1 MLKKVLCFLMT
12 ILIVSTFCACSDE
25 PNEEKA
31 GKDMEVVLSELFRTV
46 QAQDQESFKT
56 FFDGDIL
63 AQPDFEDGM
72 NYVFSSYTGNV
83 QNITCKFPMSI
94 ETWFEP
100 GERIYLACTNFNIIT
115 NENEYIVYVEFFTQY
130 ESKYPNSPY
139 KIRRF
144 KLLQKQEWDNGENFT
159 DCTQRLGIYYPGWLN

>member
-1 MLKKVLCFLMT
+1 MLKKALCFLMT

-56 FFDGDIL
+56 FFDDDIL
-63 AQPDFEDGM
+63 ARPDFEDGM

-83 QNITCKFPMSI
+83 QSVTCKFPMAI
-94 ETWFEP
+94 ETWFVP
-100 GERIYLACTNFNIIT
+100 GERIYLACTSFDIIT
-115 NENEYIVYVEFFTQY
+115 NDNEYIVYVQFFTQY

>member
-31 GKDMEVVLSELFRTV
+31 GKDMEVVLSELFRAV
-46 QAQDQESFKT
+46 QAQDKESFKT

-63 AQPDFEDGM
+63 TQPDFENGM

-100 GERIYLACTNFNIIT
+100 GEKIYLACTSFDIIT
-115 NENEYIVYVEFFTQY
+115 NENEYIV
-130 ESKYPNSPY
+130 
-139 KIRRF
+139 
-144 KLLQKQEWDNGENFT
+144 
-159 DCTQRLGIYYPGWLN
+159 

>member
-1 MLKKVLCFLMT
+1 
-12 ILIVSTFCACSDE
+12 
-25 PNEEKA
+25 
-31 GKDMEVVLSELFRTV
+31 VVLSELLRDV
-46 QAQDQESFKT
+46 QAQDKESFKT
-56 FFDGDIL
+56 FFDEDIL
-63 AQPDFEDGM
+63 TQPDFENGM

-139 KIRRF
+139 KIRKF

>member
-1 MLKKVLCFLMT
+1 MRAYNKVYGGQSIESYFYSKM
-12 ILIVSTFCACSDE
+12 DE
-25 PNEEKA
+25 YFENY
-31 GKDMEVVLSELFRTV
+31 EVVHFDEEI
-46 QAQDQESFKT
+46 QDKESFKT

-63 AQPDFEDGM
+63 TQPDFEIGM
-72 NYVFSSYTGNV
+72 DHVFSSYAGNV
-83 QNITCKFPMSI
+83 QSVTCKFPMSI

-115 NENEYIVYVEFFTQY
+115 SENEYIVYVEFFTQY

>member
-83 QNITCKFPMSI
+83 QSVTCKFPMAI

-100 GERIYLACTNFNIIT
+100 GERIYLAFTSFDIIT
-115 NENEYIVYVEFFTQY
+115 NDNEYIVYVEFFTQY

-139 KIRRF
+139 KIRIF

-159 DCTQRLGIYYPGWLN
+159 DCSQRLGIYYPGWLN

>member
-1 MLKKVLCFLMT
+1 MFKRILCVLMT
-12 ILIVSTFCACSDE
+12 ILIILTFPACSDE

-31 GKDMEVVLSELFRTV
+31 GKDMEVVLSELFLAV
-46 QAQDQESFKT
+46 QVQDQESFKT

-63 AQPDFEDGM
+63 TQPDFENGM

-115 NENEYIVYVEFFTQY
+115 NDNEYIVYVQFFTQY
-130 ESKYPNSPY
+130 ESRYPNSPY